1 MRAQGA
7 ITNAWL
13 LIAFCASLL
22 FILAIV
28 LDWVDVRPAGYELAG
43 SSAPFSKK
51 TASEPHGSTAGH

>member
-7 ITNAWL
+7 ITNGWL

-28 LDWVDVRPAGYELAG
+28 LDWVDVRPAGYELSG
-43 SSAPFSKK
+43 SSKK
-51 TASEPHGSTAGH
+51 IASEPHGSTAGH